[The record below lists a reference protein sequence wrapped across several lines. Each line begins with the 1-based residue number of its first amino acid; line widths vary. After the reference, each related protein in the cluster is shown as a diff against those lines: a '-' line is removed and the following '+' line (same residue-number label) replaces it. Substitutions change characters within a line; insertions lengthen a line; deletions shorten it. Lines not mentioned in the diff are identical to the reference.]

1 MTDWSDDPEL
11 LATFQAEVSE
21 RLASLQAGLLQ
32 LEGHPSPRQLIGG
45 LFRDAHTVKGSARM
59 LGLAPVLQVAHAA
72 EDVLAGL
79 RDGRLAVT
87 PQVVEVL
94 LRAGDCVAANMPGA
108 GEAADEL
115 TVDRVV
121 PALAAVLSGQPA
133 AEARAAEAPAAKPP
147 PAGPPLPAVP
157 APRDHQAATPPEPTP
172 PEPTPPEPTW
182 AGPTPAAADSIRVTA
197 TKVYDLLDTVGEA
210 ELGAR
215 RLQQTTDELRRFCA
229 AHARATVALRG
240 ASARADLTLPPA
252 VKSALLHVSE
262 AAEEITA
269 VATTLREVAETHSG
283 RVMDVRDGAMALAM
297 VPVRRVFAA
306 LPRLVRDVTA
316 QSGKQVVLELAG
328 GEVELDK
335 HVLDGLADAL
345 KHLVTNAIDHGC
357 EPPAQRLA
365 TGKPATAVI
374 QVMASASGG
383 TVTIEVSDDGRGID
397 ETAVRTA
404 AIARGLLPPDSAATG
419 PALLGLLFTPALSTA
434 ATVTETS
441 GRGVGLDVVRTAM
454 EQLGGRADVRTV
466 LGAGCRFTLTLPVT
480 LGVLRC
486 LIARVGRERYA
497 VPVAGITE
505 TVSLRDAAVHTLAGS
520 RVLGWHG
527 TTVPLV
533 DLASVLD
540 VPTAGKPRVAVVV
553 RYGDRQLGW
562 GVDALEGEGQLVV
575 KNLGGFIGP
584 VPAVPG
590 ATIDADGTVVC
601 LLDLRE
607 LADRATDSTG
617 HREVERSGDPDDGRA
632 TATTAATSRP
642 RILVVED
649 SIGVRELERVILE
662 GAGYAVETAVD
673 GLDGASRLG
682 PEPAD
687 LVLSDVEMPGMDG
700 FALTRTIRRTG
711 GWEQVPVVIMTSRG
725 ADTDRHAGLE
735 SGANAYLLKSEF
747 DQAELVGTV
756 RRLVGR

>member
-1 MTDWSDDPEL
+1 MAAKTRRTGTMASAMAPSRTSITRPEWVS
-11 LATFQAEVSE
+11 ATSRSAVATEVISSA
-21 RLASLQAGLLQ
+21 ASLTC
-32 LEGHPSPRQLIGG
+32 S
-45 LFRDAHTVKGSARM
+45 
-59 LGLAPVLQVAHAA
+59 
-72 EDVLAGL
+72 
-79 RDGRLAVT
+79 
-87 PQVVEVL
+87 
-94 LRAGDCVAANMPGA
+94 
-108 GEAADEL
+108 
-115 TVDRVV
+115 
-121 PALAAVLSGQPA
+121 
-133 AEARAAEAPAAKPP
+133 
-147 PAGPPLPAVP
+147 
-157 APRDHQAATPPEPTP
+157 
-172 PEPTPPEPTW
+172 
-182 AGPTPAAADSIRVTA
+182 
-197 TKVYDLLDTVGEA
+197 
-210 ELGAR
+210 
-215 RLQQTTDELRRFCA
+215 
-229 AHARATVALRG
+229 
-240 ASARADLTLPPA
+240 RADF
-252 VKSALLHVSE
+252 
-262 AAEEITA
+262 TA

-365 TGKPATAVI
+365 AGKPAAAVI

-454 EQLGGRADVRTV
+454 EQLGGRADVRSV

-575 KNLGGFIGP
+575 KDLGGFIGP

-607 LADRATDSTG
+607 LADRADEAA
-617 HREVERSGDPDDGRA
+617 EV
-632 TATTAATSRP
+632 
-642 RILVVED
+642 
-649 SIGVRELERVILE
+649 
-662 GAGYAVETAVD
+662 
-673 GLDGASRLG
+673 LD
-682 PEPAD
+682 
-687 LVLSDVEMPGMDG
+687 
-700 FALTRTIRRTG
+700 
-711 GWEQVPVVIMTSRG
+711 
-725 ADTDRHAGLE
+725 
-735 SGANAYLLKSEF
+735 
-747 DQAELVGTV
+747 
-756 RRLVGR
+756 

>member
-1 MTDWSDDPEL
+1 MPPSRPPAPASTAAGSPWWPPRFASWPSEPGSPPDTFRSWSVRSRPRRTRRSWQARRAPRRPGWGPTWRRGGGCVGAHRRDGGRDHDGGPGDLRRHLPAAVCLRAGGGRDDPGVRRGPALRRRLPAGCGGGCRTGRLVQRSAGVDRPVPGCLSRLEMTDWSDDPEL

-182 AGPTPAAADSIRVTA
+182 AGPTRAAADSIRVTA

-335 HVLDGLADAL
+335 HVLEGLADAL

-365 TGKPATAVI
+365 AGKPAAAVI

-533 DLASVLD
+533 D
-540 VPTAGKPRVAVVV
+540 P
-553 RYGDRQLGW
+553 
-562 GVDALEGEGQLVV
+562 
-575 KNLGGFIGP
+575 
-584 VPAVPG
+584 
-590 ATIDADGTVVC
+590 
-601 LLDLRE
+601 
-607 LADRATDSTG
+607 
-617 HREVERSGDPDDGRA
+617 
-632 TATTAATSRP
+632 
-642 RILVVED
+642 
-649 SIGVRELERVILE
+649 
-662 GAGYAVETAVD
+662 
-673 GLDGASRLG
+673 
-682 PEPAD
+682 
-687 LVLSDVEMPGMDG
+687 
-700 FALTRTIRRTG
+700 
-711 GWEQVPVVIMTSRG
+711 
-725 ADTDRHAGLE
+725 
-735 SGANAYLLKSEF
+735 
-747 DQAELVGTV
+747 
-756 RRLVGR
+756 